1 MRGSRPQELSGLD
14 TILQRPAEAVSIN
27 SWFVHKEAR
36 GLGISRFWIDSA
48 GSRHKQ
54 RFPREELLQIT
65 GGSPVEIENLAIRLN
80 GKDPKEEAA
89 LRRYHEEVAWISDD
103 FLEGYYLESE

>member
-48 GSRHKQ
+48 GRRHKQ
-54 RFPREELLQIT
+54 RFPRVLST
-65 GGSPVEIENLAIRLN
+65 NPPH
-80 GKDPKEEAA
+80 DP
-89 LRRYHEEVAWISDD
+89 
-103 FLEGYYLESE
+103 